1 VHGRGKDRKG
11 KKPLATK
18 GGEEAERK
26 LAKKVKRGKRTHRMD
41 DPRG

>member
-26 LAKKVKRGKRTHRMD
+26 LKVKRGKRTHRMD